1 MDKYVAKEI
10 PDSVKR
16 KDRSAYG
23 IKEWAEEELEENGL
37 ILVETFNG
45 GLVSEKPSAL
55 FIKQQHLTQK
65 IVIEEDD

>member
-1 MDKYVAKEI
+1 MGKYVAKDI

-16 KDRSAYG
+16 KERSAYG

-45 GLVSEKPSAL
+45 GLVSEDPSAL
-55 FIKQQHLTQK
+55 FIKK
-65 IVIEEDD
+65 KYFMEVE